1 MNNCGIFMR
10 KYRYIHIL
18 LNCKNVG
25 MDTGLCVSMCKWMS
39 VFESCYCTKAPQT
52 MQIITVDALV
62 KNHFHLTSICKNFLQ
77 SNRFRLDALM
87 LNDNNFLHEIKVF
100 HLLKRLR
107 IWKWILDDL
116 NIIFNQWILYE
127 FTLVRLKFDKINLR
141 DQN

>member
-52 MQIITVDALV
+52 MQIITIDALA
-62 KNHFHLTSICKNFLQ
+62 KTIFHLTSICKKKFLQ

-87 LNDNNFLHEIKVF
+87 LNDNNFLHTINVF
-100 HLLKRLR
+100 HLVKRLW
-107 IWKWILDDL
+107 IWEWIMNDL
-116 NIIFNQWILYE
+116 NLVLNKTFKTVATFNKY
-127 FTLVRLKFDKINLR
+127 
-141 DQN
+141 

>member
-62 KNHFHLTSICKNFLQ
+62 KKPFPSYFNMQKLFY
-77 SNRFRLDALM
+77 NRIASGGM
-87 LNDNNFLHEIKVF
+87 H
-100 HLLKRLR
+100 
-107 IWKWILDDL
+107 
-116 NIIFNQWILYE
+116 
-127 FTLVRLKFDKINLR
+127 
-141 DQN
+141 